1 MKTNRLI
8 RVEFPTT
15 DSAVADNIK
24 SLTVGFP
31 VKRIKIRNIHYKSNK
46 PISNEDAEFLIV
58 RSNMVPDGILGTVF
72 DDIKNPV
79 SGLSNIEFEFKEP
92 MFFGGRYTFELHKSN
107 GQIYTTHTSGDTLII
122 IAEFCS
128 E

>member
-31 VKRIKIRNIHYKSNK
+31 VKRINIRSINYKSNK
-46 PISNEDAEFLIV
+46 PISNEDAEFLVV
-58 RSNMVPDGILGTVF
+58 RSNMVPDGILGVVF

-79 SGLSNIEFEFKEP
+79 SGLSNMEFEFKEP
-92 MFFGGRYTFELHKSN
+92 MFFGGRYTFALHKTDST
-107 GQIYTTHTSGDTLII
+107 IYTTHTSGDTLLIV
-122 IAEFCS
+122 AEFCS